1 MKLFSMGSVDT
12 HNNPDMK
19 NKMKQNLTKNESNL
33 PVLNYHFI
41 KDANILTLEKLT
53 EISKKIK
60 YIHS

>member
-1 MKLFSMGSVDT
+1 MKLFSKGSVDT

-33 PVLNYHFI
+33 PALNHHLI
-41 KDANILTLEKLT
+41 KDANFLTLEKLT

-60 YIHS
+60 YIQS

>member
-33 PVLNYHFI
+33 PVLNYHLI
-41 KDANILTLEKLT
+41 KDANILKLEKLT

-60 YIHS
+60 YIQS

>member
-12 HNNPDMK
+12 HNNPDTK

-33 PVLNYHFI
+33 PVLNYHLI

-60 YIHS
+60 YIQS